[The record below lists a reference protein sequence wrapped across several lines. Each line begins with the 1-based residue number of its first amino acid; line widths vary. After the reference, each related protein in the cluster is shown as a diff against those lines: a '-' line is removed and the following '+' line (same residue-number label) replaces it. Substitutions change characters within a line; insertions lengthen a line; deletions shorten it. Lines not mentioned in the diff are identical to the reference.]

1 MKLGIS
7 TYTFTWAIGVQ
18 GHMPEKPL
26 SIYGLID
33 KAAAYKVDCVQVADN
48 LPLHLFDSTEL
59 QSIKRHADN
68 LNIQIEVGTRG
79 LTVSHIL
86 QYLKIAKL
94 FESPFLRVV
103 IDAKDYHPSLP
114 DIIKVL
120 RELVPVFEKEK
131 VILSIENHDRLLA
144 EEFNHIIHTVDSE
157 YLGICLDSVNS
168 MGAGEG
174 FRQVAN
180 MLIPYTV
187 NLHIKDFSIK
197 RVFHM
202 MGLEILGTPAG
213 KGMMNIPEV
222 LTQLAKYRKCQSATL
237 ELWTPQQATIQET
250 VMLEQQ
256 WADESISY
264 LKNTIYKYS

>member
-59 QSIKRHADN
+59 QSIKHHADN

-103 IDAKDYHPSLP
+103 IDDKNFHPTIMEISA
-114 DIIKVL
+114 IIKEIILHFERENIVL
-120 RELVPVFEKEK
+120 A
-131 VILSIENHDRLLA
+131 IENHDRFLA
-144 EEFNHIIHTVDSE
+144 SEFKFIIDSIGSQ
-157 YLGICLDSVNS
+157 YVAICLDSVNS
-168 MGAGEG
+168 IGAGES
-174 FRQVAN
+174 FREVSE
-180 MLIPYTV
+180 MLLPYTI
-187 NLHIKDFSIK
+187 NLHLKDFTIK
-197 RVFHM
+197 RVSHM
-202 MGLEILGTPAG
+202 MGFDVLGAPVGQGMLNVKETIQKAKSNG
-213 KGMMNIPEV
+213 KC
-222 LTQLAKYRKCQSATL
+222 LSAIL
-237 ELWTPQQATIQET
+237 ELWTPFQSNIAETI
-250 VMLEQQ
+250 LIEQK
-256 WADESISY
+256 WSDESIKY
-264 LKNTIYKYS
+264 LKEAM